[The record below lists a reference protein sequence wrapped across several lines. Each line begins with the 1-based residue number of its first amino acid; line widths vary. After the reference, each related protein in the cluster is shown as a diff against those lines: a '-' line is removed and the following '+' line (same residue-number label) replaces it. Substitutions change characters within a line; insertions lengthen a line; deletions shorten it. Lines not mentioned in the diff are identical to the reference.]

1 VNAGATQEQW
11 QMQLKIEALD
21 QSAAEEI
28 ASWHYEGEYTF
39 YDFASDQEDLEEL
52 LDPELR
58 GETMFKARNPENEL
72 VGFFSFNQ
80 IAGALDIGVGLRPD
94 LTGQGL
100 GRSFVDAGLVFAKMM
115 YSPEVIQLRVAAF
128 NKRAIKVYER
138 AGFVAVEH
146 FLQRTNGGEFD
157 FVRMEWVS
165 DSTS

>member
-1 VNAGATQEQW
+1 
-11 QMQLKIEALD
+11 MQLRIEALD

-52 LDPELR
+52 LNPELR
-58 GETMFKARNPENEL
+58 GDSMYTARNPDDEL
-72 VGFFSFNQ
+72 VGFYSFNQ

-100 GRSFVDAGLVFAKMM
+100 GRSFVDAGLTFAKVT

-128 NKRAIKVYER
+128 NKRAIKVYKLV
-138 AGFVAVEH
+138 GFAEVEH
-146 FLQRTNGGEFD
+146 FRQRTNGGEYD
-157 FVRMEWVS
+157 FIRMERLTG
-165 DSTS
+165 STP